1 MIDGLA
7 ILALYAAVY
16 RLAVIPRVL
25 AGFGVVAA
33 VLQIIAVAM
42 PLFHRD
48 VVFAMLAPL
57 GLCQLIVAV
66 WLIVRGFQAQPR
78 TAIRPSQP

>member
-1 MIDGLA
+1 M
-7 ILALYAAVY
+7 
-16 RLAVIPRVL
+16 
-25 AGFGVVAA
+25 VAA

-57 GLCQLIVAV
+57 GLCQLIVAI
-66 WLIVRGFQAQPR
+66 WLIVRGFQDQPR
-78 TAIRPSQP
+78 TAVALMKH